1 MKKLGFGVF
10 IILLLGILA
19 VMQPGC
25 GREEGSVRP
34 AAFRSVYKTMSE
46 HEVKSM
52 VKSRSFFD
60 RRWNR
65 YRSFPNNF
73 ELKVVEEHRVVI
85 DHASGLVWHQSGS
98 PFPLKYAEA
107 ALWIEDLNKK
117 GFAGYSN
124 WRLPTVE
131 EAASILERKRTNQRY
146 IDPLFSI
153 EQHSILTGDF
163 CNEVRLWG
171 VSYQYGS
178 IFRVGINEPNYV
190 RPVTKY
196 ASGGQGGA
204 F

>member
-1 MKKLGFGVF
+1 MKKLGFAVLIIGFLGGVS
-10 IILLLGILA
+10 

-25 GREEGSVRP
+25 GHEEGPVR
-34 AAFRSVYKTMSE
+34 ATTLRSGYKTMSE
-46 HEVKSM
+46 DEVKSM
-52 VKSRSFFD
+52 VNSSSFFD
-60 RRWNR
+60 KRWNR

-73 ELKVVEEHRVVI
+73 ELKIVEEHKVVI
-85 DHASGLVWHQSGS
+85 DHATGLVWHRSGS
-98 PFPLKYAEA
+98 QFPLKYAEA
-107 ALWIEDLNKK
+107 ALWIKDLNNK
-117 GFAGYSN
+117 GYAGYNN

-131 EAASILERKRTNQRY
+131 EAASLLERKRTNKRH
-146 IDPLFSI
+146 IDPLFSS

-163 CNEVRLWG
+163 YTEVRLWG

-190 RPVTKY
+190 RPVTNY